1 MSKDKAD
8 QDLREFIFSI
18 NPVEEEIEIPP
29 LELEVNPRPG
39 EPYSAAHA
47 RACAEK
53 MRELAAELDA
63 ITESSS

>member
-8 QDLREFIFSI
+8 QDLLEFIFSI

-39 EPYSAAHA
+39 EPYSAARA

-53 MRELAAELDA
+53 MRELKAELDA
-63 ITESSS
+63 IIESSS